1 MSKGTLGA
9 QMVDLQLPQVVQSL
23 KAQAWSDEVNNYVL
37 LKIYLLNCHKT
48 IIDVMQ
54 SSIT

>member
-37 LKIYLLNCHKT
+37 HKFSCCKST
-48 IIDVMQ
+48 C
-54 SSIT
+54 